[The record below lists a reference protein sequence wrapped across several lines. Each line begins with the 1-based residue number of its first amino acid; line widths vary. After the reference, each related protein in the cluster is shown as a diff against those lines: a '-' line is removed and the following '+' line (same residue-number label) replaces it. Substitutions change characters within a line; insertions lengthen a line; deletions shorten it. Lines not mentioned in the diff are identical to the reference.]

1 MVLCSAVESS
11 VIIVHLNISFNLE
24 LMFTFREQLSV
35 FTKYIKHRNKL
46 NRKENLLMDILHCDP
61 HKAPQNHVKCWFLG
75 NLSCNSN
82 NSRNPVPP
90 TKFSHST
97 ATRPGKA
104 IPQWTTKSSH
114 NSIHHHRGI
123 STSKMQ
129 FVLCSTSD
137 CTKVSNWLHPGKTV
151 PRRTAH
157 CEYFG
162 SPFAVHHIQ
171 HSDGHLRRLNPQMI
185 KVT

>member
-1 MVLCSAVESS
+1 M
-11 VIIVHLNISFNLE
+11 
-24 LMFTFREQLSV
+24 

-61 HKAPQNHVKCWFLG
+61 HKPPQNHVKCWFWG

-97 ATRPGKA
+97 AIHSSWQSHPPVDHQKL
-104 IPQWTTKSSH
+104 PQFDPSPSRRAPAKCNLSSVPLP
-114 NSIHHHRGI
+114 IAP
-123 STSKMQ
+123 K
-129 FVLCSTSD
+129 
-137 CTKVSNWLHPGKTV
+137 SNWLHPGKTV

>member
-1 MVLCSAVESS
+1 M
-11 VIIVHLNISFNLE
+11 
-24 LMFTFREQLSV
+24 

-61 HKAPQNHVKCWFLG
+61 HKPPQNHVKCWFLG

-97 ATRPGKA
+97 ATRPGNP

-114 NSIHHHRGI
+114 NSIHHHRGRHQQNAI
-123 STSKMQ
+123 CPLFHFRLHQSVELVAPWKNSFQKGDSLRVLWQ
-129 FVLCSTSD
+129 SLCSPP
-137 CTKVSNWLHPGKTV
+137 HPGFRWAFT
-151 PRRTAH
+151 
-157 CEYFG
+157 
-162 SPFAVHHIQ
+162 
-171 HSDGHLRRLNPQMI
+171 
-185 KVT
+185 